1 MLKTFVVFGFPQEA
15 VVSDKHFLVFFP
27 TPEGLEKK
35 TLANSAK
42 TGKINFTFEKLTFS
56 IS

>member
-1 MLKTFVVFGFPQEA
+1 MLVVFGLPQEA
-15 VVSDKHFLVFFP
+15 VPEKLFLLFFP

-42 TGKINFTFEKLTFS
+42 SGTGRG
-56 IS
+56 